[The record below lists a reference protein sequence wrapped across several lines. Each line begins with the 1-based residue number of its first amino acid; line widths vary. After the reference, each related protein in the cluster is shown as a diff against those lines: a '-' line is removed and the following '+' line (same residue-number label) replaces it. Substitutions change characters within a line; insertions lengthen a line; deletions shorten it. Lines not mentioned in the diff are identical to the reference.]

1 MHLSMWK
8 LVTKIGLILA
18 VALLAACNLPRGAP
32 MRSEIVGN
40 DNAKT
45 EDLGISVEVV
55 TQSSVN
61 RFNSW
66 PATGWHGH
74 YHWFSSTR
82 GPDSIIIT
90 PGDRLNLTIWESS
103 DNSLLTGIED
113 RNVNVSKME
122 VSATGTV
129 FVPYANEVQ
138 VAGLDATQAR
148 ELIQKKIG
156 DVAPDAQV
164 QLEIQA
170 GTNNS
175 VFLVSGVSKPGS
187 YNLPNRNFS
196 LLALLS
202 LGGGI
207 APSIENPLIRIVRAG
222 QNYEIPAKELFTDA
236 SKNVTLRGGDKVI
249 VDEDE
254 RFFTGIGAAKNEKLV
269 YFDRENISVLEALT
283 MMGGLLDTRANP
295 QGVLVLRQYP
305 QAAVK
310 SNGKGPSNASVVFSI
325 DLASAEGLFGAR
337 NFKIHPGD
345 TVLATESALT
355 TAGAVLALVGTAFAI
370 ANVVN

>member
-1 MHLSMWK
+1 MWK
-8 LVTKIGLILA
+8 LVAKFGLVLA
-18 VALLAACNLPRGAP
+18 VAQLSACNLPRGAP
-32 MRSEIVGN
+32 LKSEIIGN
-40 DNAKT
+40 GTAKT
-45 EDLGISVEVV
+45 EDLDISVEVV
-55 TQSSVN
+55 TRSSV
-61 RFNSW
+61 RKFNAW

-122 VSATGTV
+122 VSASGTV

-148 ELIQKKIG
+148 ELIQSRIAN
-156 DVAPDAQV
+156 VAPDAQV

-175 VFLVSGVSKPGS
+175 AFLVSGVTKPGS
-187 YNLPNRNFS
+187 YDLPNRNFS
-196 LLALLS
+196 LLALIS

-207 APSIENPLIRIVRAG
+207 SSSIENPLVRIVRAG
-222 QNYEIPAKELFTDA
+222 QNYEIPARQLFTDA
-236 SKNVTLRGGDKVI
+236 SKNVILRGGDKVI
-249 VDEDE
+249 IDEDE
-254 RFFTGIGAAKNEKLV
+254 RFFTGIGAANSEKLV
-269 YFDRENISVLEALT
+269 YFDREDISVVEALT

-305 QAAVK
+305 QSAVR
-310 SNGKGPSNASVVFSI
+310 SNGKGPPNAAVVFTI

-337 NFKIHPGD
+337 NFKIQPGD